1 MANQKCKRIEK
12 TVVQKEWEEKCPTT
26 MFHSPQGVKIEGD
39 TTKMQRAIMVG
50 GPISVDIETTDKFKM
65 HNKHN
70 IMYVSATFRFDPL
83 VRTCRKIR

>member
-50 GPISVDIETTDKFKM
+50 GPISVGIEATDKFMM
-65 HNKHN
+65 HKHN
-70 IMYVSATFRFDPL
+70 IMYVSTSARPFDSIP
-83 VRTCRKIR
+83 